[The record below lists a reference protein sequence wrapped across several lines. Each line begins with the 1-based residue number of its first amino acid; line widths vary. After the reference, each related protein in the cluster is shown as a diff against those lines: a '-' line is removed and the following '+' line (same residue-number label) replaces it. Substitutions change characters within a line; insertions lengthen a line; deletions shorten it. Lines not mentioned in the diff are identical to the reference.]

1 MACIYDENYKL
12 GINYSKFKKEMSVGI
27 RVLYIMIY
35 FKKYVRLQFV
45 IDWLQ
50 IFMNRTSI
58 LFKEF

>member
-45 IDWLQ
+45 ID
-50 IFMNRTSI
+50 
-58 LFKEF
+58 